1 MKAHAPSAAGFS
13 LIEVTLALGIG
24 AFCLIAVFGLIPVAV
39 QTNRNATSQTRAT
52 NIMAA
57 VVSDLRATP
66 NGLTTSAQFAIN
78 IPANA
83 ATSADPPPCSG
94 TQTLY
99 FNGEG
104 QAVSAVGT
112 DSRYRLIVTFVRNP
126 AGATAPTYAKLK
138 VSWPAAVDPCVTTPS
153 GSVEMFAA
161 FDRN

>member
-1 MKAHAPSAAGFS
+1 MKRSVLSPSAFSLVELTIAIGVAGF
-13 LIEVTLALGIG
+13 A
-24 AFCLIAVFGLIPVAV
+24 LIAVFGVMPVGV
-39 QTNRNATSQTRAT
+39 QTNRNATSQTAAT

-83 ATSADPPPCSG
+83 VSPADPPPCSG

-104 QAVSAVGT
+104 QAATVIGAN
-112 DSRYRLIVTFVRNP
+112 SRYRLIVTFVRNP
-126 AGATAPTYAKLK
+126 TGATAPTYARLK
-138 VSWPAAVDPCVTTPS
+138 VSWPAAVDPCTITPS
-153 GSVEMFAA
+153 GSVEMFTA